1 MLISYRFAIVI
12 NFKLTIVYI
21 VHPLALV
28 CVHNFGLSVEIS
40 LETDAERSWKC
51 VQVDASIV

>member
-12 NFKLTIVYI
+12 NFKLTIMLTI
-21 VHPLALV
+21 HPLALV
-28 CVHNFGLSVEIS
+28 CVHNFGISVEIS

-51 VQVDASIV
+51 VQVNTGIV

>member
-21 VHPLALV
+21 VHPLTLV